1 MHIKSCNLSISGT
14 QIQVFKVFH
23 YKYVLLSE
31 WEGYTRGF
39 GLQSCETF
47 VNQKGLRGALL

>member
-14 QIQVFKVFH
+14 QIQVKT
-23 YKYVLLSE
+23 E

-47 VNQKGLRGALL
+47 VNQTGLRGALL